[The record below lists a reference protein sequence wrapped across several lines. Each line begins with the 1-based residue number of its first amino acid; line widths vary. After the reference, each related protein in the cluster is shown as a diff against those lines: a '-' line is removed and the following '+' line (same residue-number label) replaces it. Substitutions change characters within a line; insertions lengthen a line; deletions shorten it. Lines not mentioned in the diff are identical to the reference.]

1 MRGPW
6 AFGGPGIG
14 FPWLPGCG
22 GCLASWLRLGLGVP
36 GFGCLAYPVK
46 IRVSTYGFL
55 GPGRGIYMAEMKN
68 THTQEEIAYN
78 RALAVFEKM
87 VWAEKGSA
95 LRASLEARFATLHA
109 EWLATVKKGGSL

>member
-1 MRGPW
+1 MALRGWLSPSLVLPFRLPRLAGLW
-6 AFGGPGIG
+6 IAGPLVGGAL
-14 FPWLPGCG
+14 LPS
-22 GCLASWLRLGLGVP
+22 LADP
-36 GFGCLAYPVK
+36 AK
-46 IRVSTYGFL
+46 IRVSTYCEK
-55 GPGRGIYMAEMKN
+55 RARSGIITGEMKH

-109 EWLATVKKGGSL
+109 EWLATVKNGGAL

>member
-1 MRGPW
+1 M
-6 AFGGPGIG
+6 
-14 FPWLPGCG
+14 
-22 GCLASWLRLGLGVP
+22 
-36 GFGCLAYPVK
+36 K
-46 IRVSTYGFL
+46 IRVSTYGFP
-55 GPGRGIYMAEMKN
+55 GPGCGIYMAEMKN